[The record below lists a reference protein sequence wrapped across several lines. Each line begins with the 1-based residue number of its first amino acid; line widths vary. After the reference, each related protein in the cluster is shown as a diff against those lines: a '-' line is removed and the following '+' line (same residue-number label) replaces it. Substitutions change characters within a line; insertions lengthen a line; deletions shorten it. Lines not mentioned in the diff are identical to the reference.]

1 MIIGF
6 YERTRLRRAPWQ
18 ALSLILLVALLCAFF
33 AYFEGFLQQKER
45 DIDTAYDVIPV
56 TLVLSNI
63 TGTQTDRLE
72 IFDYEID
79 YFLSEKYSIRAVLQ
93 PRAFSTYVKDVRLKA
108 SMYYNSGSG
117 FDEKKQLFGLT
128 AVEAAPALLPVS
140 GSPVTY
146 VDGFDAS
153 FFASNEPLCVIPASM
168 LETLT
173 PDADGT
179 YTVSLSA
186 RMAPSALK
194 ETAEKTHLRVV
205 GTYRA
210 DSQAIYCPYS
220 IVSAL
225 QLEVNGFIV
234 GDSLSATVRNN
245 RELDEFR
252 EILARHFA
260 EPDPSGKGTQLPG
273 ATTQFIM
280 QHSVMIHDETLR
292 STLNALNRNLQTLYR
307 LRPLFVF
314 IEIAIG
320 AIAGFFYFHVR
331 RRELAVARSLG
342 TRKSQVA
349 GIGAVETLLLYLP
362 GLALAALASRLTGSA
377 TLHIPIAIA
386 ILVSMEAGA
395 VVSCLTA
402 TNGNGIRILREV
414 E

>member
-6 YERTRLRRAPWQ
+6 YERTRLKRAPWQ
-18 ALSLILLVALLCAFF
+18 ALSLVLLVALLCAFF
-33 AYFEGFLQQKER
+33 AFFEGFLQQKER

-63 TGTQTDRLE
+63 TGTQTDHLE

-79 YFLSEKYSIRAVLQ
+79 YFLSEKYSVRAVLQ

-108 SMYYNSGSG
+108 SMYYNAGSG
-117 FDEKKQLFGLT
+117 FDEQNQLFGLT

-140 GSPVTY
+140 GAPVAY
-146 VDGFDAS
+146 LDGFDALL
-153 FFASNEPLCVIPASM
+153 FASSEPLCVVPASM

-173 PDADGT
+173 PDADGI
-179 YTVSLSA
+179 YTVSLTA
-186 RMAPSALK
+186 RMAPKAQK
-194 ETAEKTHLRVV
+194 ESAEKTRLRVA
-205 GTYRA
+205 GTYQT

-220 IVSAL
+220 IVAAL
-225 QLEVNGFIV
+225 QVEVNGFIV

-252 EILARHFA
+252 VLLARHFA
-260 EPDPSGKGTQLPG
+260 EPDPSGKGIQLPG
-273 ATTQFIM
+273 ASTHFIM
-280 QHSVMIHDETLR
+280 QHSVTIHDETLR
-292 STLNALNRNLQTLYR
+292 ATLNALNRNLQTLYR
-307 LRPLFVF
+307 LRPIFAF
-314 IEIAIG
+314 IEVAIG

-342 TRKSQVA
+342 TRKSQVV
-349 GIGAVETLLLYLP
+349 GIEVVETLLVYLP
-362 GLALAALASRLTGSA
+362 GLALAAAASIFTGSA
-377 TLHIPIAIA
+377 ALHIPIAIA
-386 ILVSMEAGA
+386 VLLSMEAGA
-395 VVSCLTA
+395 AAACLTA